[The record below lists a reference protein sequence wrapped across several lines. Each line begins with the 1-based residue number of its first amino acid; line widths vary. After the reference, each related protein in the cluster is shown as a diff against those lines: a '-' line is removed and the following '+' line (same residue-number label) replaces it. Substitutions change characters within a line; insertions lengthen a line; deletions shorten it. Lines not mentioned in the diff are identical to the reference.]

1 MKKDLFYQ
9 TGFYSLITLIIGF
22 FLGTMYES
30 CNNKSSYKVQVVR
43 DTIYTDVDSDTI
55 KDSKKTAYVLPKKP
69 NDSVVYQELQR
80 QGIKHPK
87 IVLAQAKL
95 ETGNFHSFVCNYHH
109 NLFGLM
115 KGDEYHKFHHWKDS
129 ITYYK
134 NHVQS
139 RYKGGDYLAFLS
151 KIGYAEDTQYLSKL
165 KQLI

>member
-30 CNNKSSYKVQVVR
+30 CNNKTSYKVQVVR
-43 DTIYTDVDSDTI
+43 DTIYTDVDSNTV
-55 KDSKKTAYVLPKKP
+55 KDSKKTAYILPKKP
-69 NDSVVYQELQR
+69 NDSIVYAELQR
-80 QGIKHPK
+80 QGIKYPK

-95 ETGNFHSFVCNYHH
+95 ETGNFKSFVCNYHH

-115 KGDEYHKFHHWKDS
+115 NGDEYHKFPHWKES

-134 NHVQS
+134 NHIQN
-139 RYKGGDYLAFLS
+139 RYNGGNYLTFLS
-151 KIGYAEDTQYLSKL
+151 TIGYAEDTQYLSKL